1 MAVLSI
7 EDKLKGL
14 YGLQKIDTKLDRLR
28 SVRGELPMEVSDL
41 EDEIEGLQTRLHN
54 FDEEISGFEKDITG
68 LKEKIKNSEALIRKY
83 NEQLNNVKNNREFD
97 ALNKEIEIQGL
108 EIMAAEKKINEFKR
122 SIELKKELIEEVSGN
137 LDGRKIDLENKK
149 EELESITEETKIE
162 EEHILTEREKAKK
175 NIDEKLMIA
184 YDRIRANVINGIA
197 VAPVLRGSCGGCF
210 AKIPPQLQS
219 DIRQRKKIVICEHCG
234 RINIDA
240 KMAGLEE
247 EVQEEDKPKSRRRK
261 KLAE

>member
-14 YGLQKIDTKLDRLR
+14 YNLQKIDTKLDRLR

-41 EDEIEGLQTRLHN
+41 EDEIVGLQTRLQN
-54 FDEEISGFEKDITG
+54 IAQESEDFENEIKA
-68 LKEKIKNSEALIRKY
+68 LKEKIKNSEAMIKKY

-108 EIMAAEKKINEFKR
+108 EIMAAEKKINEHKR
-122 SIELKKELIEEVSGN
+122 SIELKKELLDEVTAT
-137 LDGRKIDLENKK
+137 LEGRKLDLNNKK
-149 EELESITEETKIE
+149 EELDSITVETQKE
-162 EEHILTEREKAKK
+162 EEHILGEREKAEK
-175 NIDEKLMIA
+175 NIDEKLLVA

-197 VAPVLRGSCGGCF
+197 IAPVVRGACGGCF

-219 DIRQRKKIVICEHCG
+219 DIRQRKRIVICEHCG
-234 RINIDA
+234 RVNIDA
-240 KMAGLEE
+240 KMAGLED
-247 EVQEEDKPKSRRRK
+247 EVEVEQPKSRRRK
-261 KLAE
+261 KAE